1 MPTVWD
7 NRESFRAILGST
19 LRERFA
25 NERIEAHVSILE
37 SWSQLGFDRS
47 PEEVYWLVS
56 RFFDISASGEYVMG
70 R

>member
-1 MPTVWD
+1 MPSWGAHFA
-7 NRESFRAILGST
+7 SG
-19 LRERFA
+19 FA